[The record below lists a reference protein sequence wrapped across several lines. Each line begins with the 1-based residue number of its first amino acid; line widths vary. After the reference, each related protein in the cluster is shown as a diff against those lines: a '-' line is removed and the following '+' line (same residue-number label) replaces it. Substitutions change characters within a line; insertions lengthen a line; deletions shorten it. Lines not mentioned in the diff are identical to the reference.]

1 MRCDVFYR
9 RLKWK
14 RWILPGL
21 FWAVFGF
28 LGLAL
33 AAENR
38 DDPEISKDGNRVGL
52 ETKKDRHLS
61 GKPAPSENGPIRVR
75 LKDAILMTLENNR
88 TLDVERLNP
97 LIQRTFEQQEQ
108 AEFDPTV
115 RAGLTADEERNQRIN
130 RPGSVT
136 GTSLGGNLALE
147 QFFPTGTTVTAS
159 GDADRL
165 ESSLYDDQFTTS
177 RLGLTVTQALLRG
190 FGVGVNLATLRQARL
205 DTAASEY
212 ELRGFSE
219 LLLNQLES
227 AYWDYALAGRQIQI
241 VEESLQVAEQR
252 RKETQEMIAVGK
264 MAESELVAAQSGIAS
279 RYQEL
284 IEARSTMEVS
294 RLRLLRLLN
303 PPGAN
308 LFKREVVLLSRPD
321 LQKVVLDDVDA
332 HVAVALRMR
341 PDLNQARLGIL
352 QDDLEVVKTK
362 NGLLPK
368 MDFFIT
374 LGKTGYADSFGG
386 SVSDITGDGY
396 DVMAGVQFEYPL
408 KNRAATARYRRSLL
422 SRNQAEKALENLS
435 QLIELEVRTAY
446 IEVDRARQQISAST
460 ETRKLDEEQLRIET
474 EKVRVGRS
482 TNFLV
487 AQAQRDLL
495 VSQILEVRS
504 VASYLKALAELFRL
518 EGSLLERRGISAPGR
533 HPPKLNSKK

>member
-1 MRCDVFYR
+1 VRCEVFYS

-33 AAENR
+33 AAETG
-38 DDPEISKDGNRVGL
+38 DDPEISKDGNRMVI
-52 ETKKDRHLS
+52 EARKDRYLS
-61 GKPAPSENGPIRVR
+61 GKPVPSEKGPIRVR

-108 AEFDPTV
+108 AEFDPTF
-115 RAGLTADEERNQRIN
+115 RTGLAADEERSRRIN
-130 RPGSVT
+130 RSGSAT

-159 GDADRL
+159 GEADWL
-165 ESSLYDDQFTTS
+165 ESSLYDDQFTTA

-205 DTAASEY
+205 DIAASEY

-227 AYWDYALAGRQIQI
+227 AYWDYALAIRQIQI
-241 VEESLQVAEQR
+241 VEESLQVAEQQK
-252 RKETQEMIAVGK
+252 KETEEMIAVGK
-264 MAESELVAAQSGIAS
+264 KAESELVAVQSAIAS

-303 PPGAN
+303 PPGSN

-321 LQKVVLDDVDA
+321 LQKVVLDNVDA
-332 HVAVALRMR
+332 HVAVALRLR

-352 QDDLEVVKTK
+352 RDDLEVVKTK

-386 SVSDITGDGY
+386 SVGDITGDGY

-408 KNRAATARYRRSLL
+408 KNREATARYRRSVL

-474 EKVRVGRS
+474 EKFRVGRS

-487 AQAQRDLL
+487 SQAQRDLL

-533 HPPKLNSKK
+533 QPPKGTSKK